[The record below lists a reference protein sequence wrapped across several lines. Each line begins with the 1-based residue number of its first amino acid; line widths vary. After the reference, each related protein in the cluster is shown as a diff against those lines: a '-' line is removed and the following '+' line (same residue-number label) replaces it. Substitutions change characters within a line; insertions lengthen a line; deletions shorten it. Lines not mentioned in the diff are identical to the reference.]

1 MGTIISVF
9 NQKGGVG
16 KTTTNVNLSAC
27 LASLGKKILVIDID
41 PQGNTTSGFGVNK
54 TNISFSIYDALIN
67 GVNIKEIIQGTNV
80 EKLDIVPSNTELA
93 GAEIELT
100 DVKNRELTLKNS
112 LEPVKDD
119 YDFIFVDCPPSLG
132 LLTINALVS
141 SDSVII
147 PIQCEYYALEGVS
160 QLMNT
165 IKLVKSSLNPN
176 LEIQGVV
183 LSMFDGRTNLSIQ
196 VVDEVKKFFRGKVY
210 TTIIPRNVRLA
221 EAPSYGLPIIDYDAK
236 SKGAEAYM
244 ELANEFLEY
253 IEEWLFVSVKKRG
266 LGKGLSALIPDEPLI
281 DIAETE
287 SNDER
292 IHFIDI
298 SLIEPNRE
306 QPRKDF
312 DEDTLGELV
321 KSVQRHGVIQPIIVR
336 RRKDGYEIVAGER
349 RWRAARKA
357 GLNEIPALIKELNLA
372 EVTQIALIENIQR
385 ENLNAIEEAMAY
397 KNLSERYKLTQE
409 EISQAVGK
417 SRSYISN
424 IMRLLNLEDEIIE
437 LIVEGSISSG
447 HGRTLLSVEDRDARL
462 HLSQAIIK
470 NNLSVRETEKLV
482 KKFLDENG
490 KKTSDNKSK
499 QKAKDPIILEIEE
512 SLRKVFGTKVLI
524 SKGRKKGKIEIEYY
538 NEDDLERILELLSK

>member
-1 MGTIISVF
+1 M
-9 NQKGGVG
+9 
-16 KTTTNVNLSAC
+16 
-27 LASLGKKILVIDID
+27 
-41 PQGNTTSGFGVNK
+41 
-54 TNISFSIYDALIN
+54 
-67 GVNIKEIIQGTNV
+67 
-80 EKLDIVPSNTELA
+80 
-93 GAEIELT
+93 
-100 DVKNRELTLKNS
+100 
-112 LEPVKDD
+112 
-119 YDFIFVDCPPSLG
+119 
-132 LLTINALVS
+132 
-141 SDSVII
+141 
-147 PIQCEYYALEGVS
+147 
-160 QLMNT
+160 
-165 IKLVKSSLNPN
+165 
-176 LEIQGVV
+176 
-183 LSMFDGRTNLSIQ
+183 
-196 VVDEVKKFFRGKVY
+196 
-210 TTIIPRNVRLA
+210 
-221 EAPSYGLPIIDYDAK
+221 
-236 SKGAEAYM
+236 
-244 ELANEFLEY
+244 
-253 IEEWLFVSVKKRG
+253 SVKKRG

-349 RWRAARKA
+349 RWRAAREA
-357 GLNEIPALIKELNLA
+357 GLNEIPALIKKLNQA

>member
-1 MGTIISVF
+1 M
-9 NQKGGVG
+9 
-16 KTTTNVNLSAC
+16 
-27 LASLGKKILVIDID
+27 
-41 PQGNTTSGFGVNK
+41 
-54 TNISFSIYDALIN
+54 
-67 GVNIKEIIQGTNV
+67 
-80 EKLDIVPSNTELA
+80 
-93 GAEIELT
+93 
-100 DVKNRELTLKNS
+100 
-112 LEPVKDD
+112 
-119 YDFIFVDCPPSLG
+119 
-132 LLTINALVS
+132 
-141 SDSVII
+141 
-147 PIQCEYYALEGVS
+147 
-160 QLMNT
+160 
-165 IKLVKSSLNPN
+165 
-176 LEIQGVV
+176 
-183 LSMFDGRTNLSIQ
+183 
-196 VVDEVKKFFRGKVY
+196 
-210 TTIIPRNVRLA
+210 
-221 EAPSYGLPIIDYDAK
+221 
-236 SKGAEAYM
+236 
-244 ELANEFLEY
+244 
-253 IEEWLFVSVKKRG
+253 SVKKRG